1 MILNKTMNNMIKAE
15 FVFPEHLKEFEQR
28 LHGLIEEALNQEIT
42 DGVTLNGEH
51 FQTKGT
57 VSNLKFKDSLGKDI
71 PLGNVAAYIYQIT
84 KEDIVKISYV
94 APAPNIEGSLDLTIH
109 NESGSTY
116 EFISLGFLTNK
127 YEYDPVTETLRFTE
141 KLSYWKITK

>member
-1 MILNKTMNNMIKAE
+1 MIKAE
-15 FVFPEHLKEFEQR
+15 FVFPEHLKEFERQ

-42 DGVTLNGEH
+42 DGVTINGEH

-84 KEDIVKISYV
+84 KEDVVKISYV
-94 APAPNIEGSLDLTIH
+94 APPPNIEGSLDLTIH

-116 EFISLGFLTNK
+116 EFISLGFITNK
-127 YEYDPVTETLRFTE
+127 YEYDPVAETLRFIE
-141 KLSYWKITK
+141 KLNFWKITK